1 MNPEKWIKT
10 LPKQVDTTKINE
22 TSLDHSRWENTIP
35 RINKKNSSKKYF
47 ILVSIF
53 LFGLISVSVIKNETR
68 ILQKEINKLEAAVKN
83 LKIDLHQA
91 TLDHEVITSPEN
103 VMRLAKEHLD
113 LNLQYYSKS
122 QIKKFGEEQTEEFKS
137 NNKKEN
143 KLKYEISKK
152 IKENKEK
159 IKNLQKMAAK
169 PQNIPSQVK
178 TELAKKIEKGKLN
191 IKKIYNSP
199 TESIDIEKMQRW
211 GTIQV
216 VKALM
221 GIPIIPGR

>member
-22 TSLDHSRWENTIP
+22 TSLDYSRWENTIP
-35 RINKKNSSKKYF
+35 KINKTNSSKKYF

-152 IKENKEK
+152 IKQNKEK

-169 PQNIPSQVK
+169 PQNIPSHVK
-178 TELAKKIEKGKLN
+178 TELAKKIEKSKLN

-199 TESIDIEKMQRW
+199 TESIDIEKIQRW

-221 GIPIIPGR
+221 GIPVIPGK

>member
-1 MNPEKWIKT
+1 MI
-10 LPKQVDTTKINE
+10 LP
-22 TSLDHSRWENTIP
+22 SY
-35 RINKKNSSKKYF
+35 NSSKKYF